1 MDRRLRFRHRARTAK
16 SERATGLV
24 GPSAALEMRR
34 LTPQAPRKGCRGRGE
49 VPREGGQVG
58 RGWPPRKAPL
68 GKPRAPVP
76 QTDTGGRVQAH
87 QGERVSPR
95 QGTRQVGPV
104 TSGEGAPR
112 RVNPPCVGERAGAAE
127 KRPRR
132 LFTKNTAPC

>member
-34 LTPQAPRKGCRGRGE
+34 LTPQVLRLGRRGRGE

-58 RGWPPRKAPL
+58 RGWPPRKAPF
-68 GKPRAPVP
+68 GRPRAPVP
-76 QTDTGGRVQAH
+76 QTDTGGRVRVH
-87 QGERVSPR
+87 SGERVSPR

-104 TSGEGAPR
+104 TSGEGAPAG
-112 RVNPPCVGERAGAAE
+112 VNQPCAGERWRAAE